1 MPTPE
6 GSQQDPFRSH
16 SEWFAAFLR
25 ATNQKQVTKNAI
37 LSGLQTRTNIWAR
50 LVNPGFPFSTLYV
63 GAGSGGVEV
72 PLTLE
77 LIRARGTKQDLTV
90 HCEDPSLEMKKQ
102 FEDASQKAG
111 VWDVTGEYVLEPFES
126 PVYDPPQVDF
136 ALASH
141 AWYYIPQWRNI
152 PASDNTLIKFGNTF
166 KTAAGVGLITLQS
179 KSSDNFRVR
188 SKYSPILHGK
198 DELAGEQILD
208 EARRLGINAELIVI
222 DATTEVNE
230 CFDRGKFAPTE
241 EGDRLLSFILRFPWR
256 DLPLD
261 LQRQVADD
269 LTQIVES
276 NGAEKM
282 MFRDTYLWM
291 SAKN

>member
-25 ATNQKQVTKNAI
+25 ATNQKQVTKDAI
-37 LSGLQTRTNIWAR
+37 LSGLQARTNIWSR
-50 LVNPGFPFSTLYV
+50 VINPRSTFSALYV
-63 GAGSGGVEV
+63 GAGSGGVEI
-72 PLTLE
+72 PLTLD
-77 LIRARGTKQDLTV
+77 LIRARGTKQNLTV
-90 HCEDPSLEMKKQ
+90 YCEDPSLEMKKQ
-102 FEDASQKAG
+102 FEDAAQKAG
-111 VWDVTGEYVLEPFES
+111 VWDVTGEYALEPFEN
-126 PVYDPPQVDF
+126 PAYHPTRVDF

-141 AWYYIPQWRNI
+141 AWYYIPKWENT
-152 PASDNTLIKFGNTF
+152 PSADNTLIKFGDTF
-166 KTAAGVGLITLQS
+166 RTTRGIGLITLQS
-179 KSSDNFRVR
+179 ELSDNFKLR
-188 SKYSPILHGK
+188 SKYSPIIHDK
-198 DELAGEQILD
+198 NELAGEQVLD
-208 EARRLGINAELIVI
+208 AARRLGINVDITVI
-222 DATTEVNE
+222 DATTRVNE
-230 CFDRGKFAPTE
+230 CFDREKFAPTD
-241 EGDRLLSFILRFPWR
+241 EGERLLSFILRFPWR

-291 SAKN
+291 ST